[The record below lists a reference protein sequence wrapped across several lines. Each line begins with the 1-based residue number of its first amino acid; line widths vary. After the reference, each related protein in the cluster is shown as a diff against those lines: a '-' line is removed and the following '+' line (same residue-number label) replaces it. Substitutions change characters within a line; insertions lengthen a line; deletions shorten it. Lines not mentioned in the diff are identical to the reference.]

1 MKIFY
6 TICFLLCSSF
16 IFSQDI
22 KVTGTVSDTSGNPL
36 GNASIFIEGTKTG
49 TIADFDGVF
58 SIVVPN
64 EASKLVV
71 SYISFVQQTIT
82 VGSQRNFAIVLK
94 PDTQSLNEIIV
105 VGYGN
110 VKKGDL
116 TGSVSSIK
124 AKDITNTGALSVE
137 QALSGK
143 VAGVI
148 VTQSSG
154 MPGAGANIKI
164 RGINS
169 LNGSEPLYVIDGTP
183 INNSSAGSLNSEDEA
198 SSNISPLSMI
208 NPSDI
213 LSVEILKDASATA
226 IYGSRGANG
235 VILITTKT
243 GEIGKGVIYIDHDY
257 SINQNI
263 KTLPLLDANEFWLT
277 RNQANLN
284 AGNLNLYSQQKQ
296 DSAVA
301 GLFKTTNWQ
310 NAVFRTGST
319 SNTNVNFSGG
329 NKDIRYL
336 VSTNLLN
343 AKGIVE
349 KTDFTRISNRINLDA
364 NLSDKI
370 KIGTRTYYALIDSDQ
385 QSTSTNFINTA
396 GLNSIIQRATRTAPF
411 LALDAISSLDGVEVY
426 TPTLALEGNDF
437 NNKISQYLINAFG
450 TYSFTKNLE
459 FKSVITYQNRTTA
472 QRFYQKNIFPAAF
485 SRRGWA
491 KTSDIRVELFTNTN
505 TLEFKKRVGR
515 HNFTGVIG
523 QSTEAFE
530 FEMLR
535 TSNHG
540 FANDLLTYFD
550 PGSATFNDPDI
561 IQYQD
566 SKLASFF
573 GRLNYSY
580 RNKLLVTLT
589 GRYDGSSRFAE
600 NNKWAF
606 FPAAA
611 VAYKLSD
618 EKFIKDIESISNLK
632 LRLSYGLSGNQ
643 VIQPYQSLSQLQS
656 DQIGFGDGNGGENL
670 NTIYY
675 NSQLPNANLSWE
687 TTAQFDAGLDFG
699 FFNNRLNGTFDYY
712 TKKTDDLLFNNQI
725 TIISGF
731 RNFFQNFGSLESY
744 GYELSLNGD
753 ILSTDDFS
761 WNLGINVST
770 GKTKIT
776 SLTFNNANSG
786 YNQGWIAGGTQR
798 LIVGEEVGAFFGYN
812 TAGIAQFDDFV
823 EFQNL
828 SRADQIALYNA
839 NPSATYTFVNGFNRG
854 LPLNNTRN
862 RPGEQLYA
870 DNGDGVLN
878 EDDKR
883 VIGTAQPDVSFG
895 INSNFTYG
903 NFEFSFFIDGQLGQ
917 DLVNVANFQLLAF
930 DASQQLNTVLQA
942 WTPENNSNV
951 YPRLD
956 ALNSGAS
963 PFVFSDRFVEDA
975 SFVRL
980 QNVTIGYN
988 FKKEILDKLKLS
1000 QLNIFV
1006 SGTNLHVWTNYSG
1019 FNPDVSLTGSNT
1031 LALGH
1036 DNGGYPIAR
1045 SIRMGLKLQF

>member
-6 TICFLLCSSF
+6 TICLLICSTF
-16 IFSQDI
+16 VFSQEI
-22 KVTGTVSDTSGNPL
+22 KVTGTVYDSEGNLL
-36 GNASIFIEGTKTG
+36 GNTSVFIEGTKTG

-58 SIVVPN
+58 SITVPN
-64 EASKLVV
+64 ESSKLVV
-71 SYISFVQQTIT
+71 SYIGFVDQKLT
-82 VGSQRNFAIVLK
+82 VGLQTNFTIKMK
-94 PDTQSLNEIIV
+94 PDTQSLDEIVV
-105 VGYGN
+105 VGYGK

-116 TGSVSSIK
+116 TGAVSSIK
-124 AKDITNTGALSVE
+124 EKDITNSGAVSIE
-137 QALSGK
+137 QALAGK
-143 VAGVI
+143 AAGVI

-169 LNGSEPLYVIDGTP
+169 LNGSEPLYVVDGTP

-198 SSNISPLSMI
+198 SGSISPLSMI
-208 NPSDI
+208 NPADI
-213 LSVEILKDASATA
+213 QSIEILKDASATA

-263 KTLPLLDANEFWLT
+263 RTLPVLDSNEFWLT

-284 AGNLNLYSQQKQ
+284 AGNTNLYSQQKQ
-296 DSAVA
+296 DSARA
-301 GLFKTTNWQ
+301 GLFRSTNWQ
-310 NAVFRTGST
+310 KAVFRTGNT

-349 KTDFTRISNRINLDA
+349 KTDFTRTSSRINLDA
-364 NLSDKI
+364 NISDKI

-385 QSTSTNFINTA
+385 QSTSTNFTNTA
-396 GLNSIIQRATRTAPF
+396 GLNSIIQRAIRTPSF
-411 LALDAISSLDGVEVY
+411 VGLDALSTDDGVEVY

-437 NNKISQYLINAFG
+437 NNKISQYLVNAFG
-450 TYSFTKNLE
+450 TYNFSKDFE
-459 FKSVITYQNRTTA
+459 FKSVITYQNRSTA

-491 KTSDIRVELFTNTN
+491 KTSDIRVTLFTNTN
-505 TLEFKKRVGR
+505 TFEFKKRFGK
-515 HNFTGVIG
+515 HNISGVLG
-523 QSTEAFE
+523 QSTESFE

-561 IQYQD
+561 VSYQN
-566 SKLASFF
+566 SKLVSFF
-573 GRLNYSY
+573 GRVNYNY
-580 RNKLLVTLT
+580 QNKFLVTLT

-611 VAYKLSD
+611 VAYKLSR
-618 EKFIKDIESISNLK
+618 EKFIRDIESISNLK

-656 DQIGFGDGNGGENL
+656 DQVGFGDGSGGESL
-670 NTIYY
+670 STIYF

-687 TTAQFDAGLDFG
+687 TTAQFDAGVDFG
-699 FFNNRLNGTFDYY
+699 FLNNRFNGTFDYY
-712 TKKTDDLLFNNQI
+712 SKTTDDLLFNNQI

-753 ILSTDDFS
+753 IISTDDIS
-761 WNLGINVST
+761 WNLGVNAST

-798 LIVGEEVGAFFGYN
+798 LIVGEEVGAFFGYK
-812 TAGIAQFDDFV
+812 TAGIAQFNDFV

-828 SRADQIALYNA
+828 SRADQIALYEA
-839 NPSATYTFVNGFNRG
+839 DPSATYTFVNDFNRG
-854 LPLNNTRN
+854 LPINSTRHQ
-862 RPGEQLYA
+862 PGEQLYN
-870 DNGDGVLN
+870 DNGDGELN
-878 EDDKR
+878 EEDKR
-883 VIGTAQPDVSFG
+883 VIGTAQPDISFG

-903 NFEFSFFIDGQLGQ
+903 NFEFGLFIDGQLGQ

-930 DASQQLNTVLQA
+930 DAAQQLNTVLNA
-942 WTPENNSNV
+942 WTPINSNNV
-951 YPRLD
+951 YPRLN

-963 PFVFSDRFVEDA
+963 PFRFSDRYVEDA

-980 QNVTIGYN
+980 QNVTLGYN
-988 FKKEILDKLKLS
+988 FGKVVLDKLNLS
-1000 QLNIFV
+1000 QLNVFV

-1045 SIRMGLKLQF
+1045 SIRMGLKLKF

>member
-1 MKIFY
+1 MKIY
-6 TICFLLCSSF
+6 CTIFFLICSTF
-16 IFSQDI
+16 IFSQEI
-22 KVTGTVSDTSGNPL
+22 KVTGTVYDSSGNPL

-49 TIADFDGVF
+49 TIADFDGNF
-58 SIVVPN
+58 SITVPN
-64 EASKLVV
+64 ELSKLV
-71 SYISFVQQTIT
+71 ISFIGFVSQKLSIGVQKKI
-82 VGSQRNFAIVLK
+82 IIKMK
-94 PDTQSLNEIIV
+94 PNTQSLEEIVV
-105 VGYGN
+105 VGYGK

-116 TGSVSSIK
+116 TGAVSSIK
-124 AKDITNTGALSVE
+124 AKDITSSGAVSIE
-137 QALSGK
+137 QALAGK
-143 VAGVI
+143 SAGVI

-169 LNGSEPLYVIDGTP
+169 LNGSNPLYVIDGTP
-183 INNSSAGSLNSEDEA
+183 INNSSAGSLNSEDE
-198 SSNISPLSMI
+198 SSGNISPLSMI
-208 NPSDI
+208 NPADI
-213 LSVEILKDASATA
+213 QSIEILKDASATA

-243 GEIGKGVIYIDHDY
+243 GKIGKGVIYVDHDY
-257 SINQNI
+257 STNQNI
-263 KTLPLLDANEFWLT
+263 RMLPVLDSNEFWLT

-284 AGNLNLYSQQKQ
+284 AGNTNLYSQQKQ
-296 DSAVA
+296 DSARA
-301 GLFKTTNWQ
+301 GLFRSTNWQ
-310 NAVFRTGST
+310 KAVFRTGNT

-329 NKDIRYL
+329 NKDIKYL

-364 NLSDKI
+364 IISDKI

-385 QSTSTNFINTA
+385 QSTSTNFTNTA
-396 GLNSIIQRATRTAPF
+396 GLNSIIQRAIRTPSF
-411 LALDAISSLDGVEVY
+411 VGLDALSTDDGVEVY

-437 NNKISQYLINAFG
+437 NNKISQYLINAYA
-450 TYSFTKNLE
+450 TYNFSKDFE
-459 FKSVITYQNRTTA
+459 FKSVITYQNRSTA

-491 KTSDIRVELFTNTN
+491 KTSDIKVALFTNTN
-505 TLEFKKRVGR
+505 TLEFKKRFGK
-515 HNFTGVIG
+515 HNISGVLG
-523 QSTEAFE
+523 QSTESFE

-535 TSNHG
+535 ISNHG
-540 FANDLLTYFD
+540 FPNDLLTYYD
-550 PGSATFNDPDI
+550 PGSATFNDPDV
-561 IQYQD
+561 IQFQD
-566 SKLASFF
+566 SKLASYF
-573 GRLNYSY
+573 GRLNYNY
-580 RNKLLVTLT
+580 RNKFLVTLT

-611 VAYKLSD
+611 VAYKLSN
-618 EKFIKDIESISNLK
+618 EKFIKEISSISNLK

-656 DQIGFGDGNGGENL
+656 GQIGFGDGNGGEGL

-675 NSQLPNANLSWE
+675 NNQLPNANLSWE
-687 TTAQFDAGLDFG
+687 TTAQFDAGMDFG
-699 FFNNRLNGTFDYY
+699 LFNNRLNGTFDYY
-712 TKKTDDLLFNNQI
+712 SKKTDDLLFNNQI

-731 RNFFQNFGSLESY
+731 RNFYQNFGSLESY

-753 ILSTDDFS
+753 ILSKDDFS
-761 WNLGINVST
+761 WNLGINAST

-776 SLTFNNANSG
+776 SLTFDKVNSG

-798 LIVGEEVGAFFGYN
+798 LIVGEEVGAFFGYQ
-812 TAGIAQFDDFV
+812 TSGITQFDDFI

-828 SRADQIALYNA
+828 SRPEQIALYESDPA
-839 NPSATYTFVNGFNRG
+839 ASYTFVDGFNRG
-854 LPLNNTRN
+854 LPINATRN
-862 RPGEQLYA
+862 QPGEQLYT
-870 DNGDGVLN
+870 DNGDGELN
-878 EDDKR
+878 EEDKR
-883 VIGTAQPDVSFG
+883 VIGTAQPEISFG
-895 INSNFTYG
+895 INSNFTFG
-903 NFEFSFFIDGQLGQ
+903 NFEFNFFIDGQLGQ

-930 DASQQLNTVLQA
+930 DGSQQLNTVLNA
-942 WTPENNSNV
+942 WTPENSSNT
-951 YPRLD
+951 YPRLN
-956 ALNSGAS
+956 ALNIGAS

-980 QNVTIGYN
+980 QNVNIAYN
-988 FKKEILDKLKLS
+988 FGEDVLGKLNLT
-1000 QLNIFV
+1000 QLQIFV

-1045 SIRMGLKLQF
+1045 SLRMGLKLKF